1 LYRAQGIG
9 LAAMGRSC
17 AGGVH
22 RDSYFD
28 EPEVYFLLTEEGRL
42 RVGDT
47 ADSRYRMS
55 ASAPK
60 IDCRQTEHKEGNMDL
75 GLKGLRAVV
84 TGGSKG
90 IGRAASDIFAQEGAS
105 VAICA
110 RNADEVK
117 AAVKALTE
125 KGVQAYGAGVDVADK
140 AALQKFIADSAQ
152 ALGGIDILVA
162 NVSALAAQ
170 DVEESWSQSFDVDMM
185 HTVNAVTAALP
196 YLEKSKHPSIV
207 IVSSVS
213 GREVDFTGPAYGA
226 MKAALIHYAQRLAYQ
241 HASKMIRVNSVSPG
255 NTYFDGG
262 IWQNIE
268 TNLPDLF
275 KSALSLN
282 PTGRMA
288 KPEEIGRG
296 IVFLASPASSYTTGT
311 NLVIDGALTKG
322 VQL

>member
-1 LYRAQGIG
+1 
-9 LAAMGRSC
+9 
-17 AGGVH
+17 
-22 RDSYFD
+22 
-28 EPEVYFLLTEEGRL
+28 
-42 RVGDT
+42 
-47 ADSRYRMS
+47 
-55 ASAPK
+55 
-60 IDCRQTEHKEGNMDL
+60 MDL

-84 TGGSKG
+84 TGGTKG
-90 IGRAASDIFAQEGAS
+90 IGRAAADIFAQEGAS

-117 AAVKALTE
+117 TAVKDLKA
-125 KGVQAYGAGVDVADK
+125 KGVHAFGAGVDVADK
-140 AALQKFIADSAQ
+140 AALQKFIANSAQ

-170 DVEESWSQSFDVDMM
+170 DSEESWSQSFDVDLM

-226 MKAALIHYAQRLAYQ
+226 MKAALIHYAQRLAFE
-241 HASKMIRVNSVSPG
+241 HAAKMIRVNAVSPG
-255 NTYFDGG
+255 NTYFEGG
-262 IWQNIE
+262 IWHNIE
-268 TNLPDLF
+268 TNVPDLF
-275 KSALSLN
+275 KNALSLN

-296 IVFLASPASSYTTGT
+296 IVFLASPASSFTTGT